1 MKVVDE
7 FRRQYNIESV
17 TVIADSGLNQT
28 LNLEALE
35 AYGFKYIVGY
45 PPYVKLTKKEQ
56 ARILDSDG
64 WVNTMDGDDIA
75 WRVKDLSMTLE
86 KRLVDPET
94 GRSRPVTLEARCI
107 ATYSRKRYIHDID
120 ELEKK
125 WRKAKELVQRGPAA
139 VKAAGRSGF
148 KAFINVE
155 PTGVSVKE
163 DLYDKR
169 KKWAGYMALLTNI
182 KSENPEA
189 IYSKLRQL
197 WRIEENFRILKTDL
211 QARPVFVWTQEHI
224 RGHFL
229 MSYIALVMQRIL
241 QRLLRNFG
249 LQLSTEEIV
258 RALDSVRVN
267 RVVGMG
273 KGKGMLFSCVGN
285 NEVAATVKD
294 EAGEPLSLSELF
306 DRIFRV
312 CDLEPLLALESEES
326 LRRKLKIKLPLSA
339 LATDKI
345 R

>member
-1 MKVVDE
+1 
-7 FRRQYNIESV
+7 
-17 TVIADSGLNQT
+17 
-28 LNLEALE
+28 
-35 AYGFKYIVGY
+35 
-45 PPYVKLTKKEQ
+45 
-56 ARILDSDG
+56 
-64 WVNTMDGDDIA
+64 
-75 WRVKDLSMTLE
+75 
-86 KRLVDPET
+86 
-94 GRSRPVTLEARCI
+94 
-107 ATYSRKRYIHDID
+107 
-120 ELEKK
+120 
-125 WRKAKELVQRGPAA
+125 
-139 VKAAGRSGF
+139 
-148 KAFINVE
+148 
-155 PTGVSVKE
+155 
-163 DLYDKR
+163 
-169 KKWAGYMALLTNI
+169 MALLTNI

-241 QRLLRNFG
+241 QRLLRNSG